1 MLLCFLLLLSP
12 HDASLLST
20 STNDE
25 DSRAYTAHRRAYVT
39 PSFSL
44 ALSLVR
50 MEEGEEAAE
59 GATPLRTTQRTRNLP
74 LKDGPTYLRLRLC
87 VRCARACRR

>member
-1 MLLCFLLLLSP
+1 
-12 HDASLLST
+12 
-20 STNDE
+20 
-25 DSRAYTAHRRAYVT
+25 
-39 PSFSL
+39 
-44 ALSLVR
+44 